1 MADGVLSVTQIQGLL
16 PALDPRQVTEPH
28 IIKGRNFSFN
38 PEGPKS
44 DFGGRLLAVVA
55 HTTEPEH
62 TESFDLDSDIR
73 YFSPGGVYSYVPAT
87 KTYSLLLDLVP
98 HWVDIGFYKWTNAF
112 VGNKYYFCHPN
123 LPQKLI
129 QYDVILDTWTIITN
143 VTFWPAGLKAVTQGA
158 GRLIILGDSQYKWS
172 AQDDGSEFDPA
183 SGTGA
188 GFQGISLI
196 GGTSITISELNDGFL
211 TYTSTG
217 IILVSLLGT
226 AAATFRH
233 QILTKEVKL
242 IDSFAIINIDG
253 AQHIVLTERGF
264 FVNDNI
270 TFNPFRPLFNEF
282 LIIKAFPTLGKRVRL
297 AFCPLRQQLFLSFKT
312 QIGVEFFDRCYVL
325 PRNLEKWSTFDRVH
339 YAITLMDLPE
349 EVINVSACTGFVDLD
364 KLNVIFTDDI
374 YFESYNGATI
384 DQNHLDSF
392 VRIGLFRFTDG
403 LSDSRLGEIINLQ
416 IGNSLYPG
424 EAVIEEED
432 WNEIG
437 GMEDWNI
444 LIGSEDWGVDVVGL
458 EKYSVRIVGTLD
470 GTNPFN
476 DGNDQVPVIYAQQL
490 AVYFYSCQ
498 VTGLYF
504 FIEIS
509 TEDTD
514 EWYQI
519 KTIEL
524 SGLLAGLL

>member
-1 MADGVLSVTQIQGLL
+1 MADGVLSATQIQGLL
-16 PALDPRQVTEPH
+16 PALDPRQVNEAH
-28 IIKGRNFSFN
+28 VIRGRNFSFN

-44 DFGGRLLAVVA
+44 DFGGRLLATVS
-55 HTTEPEH
+55 HTIEPEH
-62 TESFDLDSDIR
+62 TESFDVESDIR
-73 YFSPGGVYSYVPAT
+73 YFSPAGVHSYLPVT
-87 KTYSLLLDLVP
+87 KTYSLLLDLST
-98 HWVDIGFYKWTNAF
+98 HWVAGPFYKWTTAF
-112 VGNKYYFCHPN
+112 VGNKYYFSHPN
-123 LPQKLI
+123 LPQKLV
-129 QYDVILDTWTIITN
+129 QYDVVGDTWSVITN
-143 VTFWPAGLKAVTQGA
+143 ATFWPTGLKAVTQGA
-158 GRLIILGDSQYKWS
+158 GRLIVLGDTQYKWS
-172 AQDDGSEFDPA
+172 AQDDGSDFDPA

-188 GFQGISLI
+188 GFQGVSLI
-196 GGTSITISELNDGFL
+196 GGTSIIIAEFGDGFL

-226 AAATFRH
+226 PQATFRH
-233 QILTKEVKL
+233 QILTKKVKL

-253 AQHIVLTERGF
+253 DEHIVLTNRGF
-264 FVNDNI
+264 FINENI
-270 TFNPFRPLFNEF
+270 TFIPFRPLFNEF
-282 LIIKAFPTLGKRVRL
+282 LIIKAFPTLGTRVRL

-325 PRNLEKWSTFDRVH
+325 PRTLEKWGSFNRVH
-339 YAITLMDLPE
+339 WAITLMDLPE
-349 EVINVSACTGFVDLD
+349 EVINVSACTGFIDLD
-364 KLNVIFTDDI
+364 KLNIVFTDDI
-374 YFESYNGATI
+374 YFESWNGSTI
-384 DQNHLDSF
+384 DQNHLDSL
-392 VRIGLFRFTDG
+392 VRIGLFRFADG
-403 LSDSRLGEIINLQ
+403 LADSRLGEIINLQ

-437 GMEDWNI
+437 GMEDWDI
-444 LIGSEDWGVDVVGL
+444 LVGSEDWGLDVVGL

-476 DGNDQVPVIYAQQL
+476 DVNDEVPLIYAQQL
-490 AVYFYSCQ
+490 AVYFYDCR

-504 FIEIS
+504 FVEVF
-509 TEDTD
+509 TANDD